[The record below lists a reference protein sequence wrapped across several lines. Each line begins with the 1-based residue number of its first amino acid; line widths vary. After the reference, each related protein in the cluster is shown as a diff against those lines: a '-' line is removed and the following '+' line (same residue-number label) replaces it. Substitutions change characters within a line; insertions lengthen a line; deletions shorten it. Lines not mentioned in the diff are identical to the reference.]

1 MTYTIIAN
9 VSAKWV
15 DGMEG
20 WRMEL
25 FLIPTVLLTLGTLVL
40 DPLLVGCI
48 LWSPTLRQET
58 RYLLLANTLLADM
71 AFTVVNTIMV
81 TCAVLRVAML
91 RVACEVALSATVT
104 AYCCAV
110 LGVTSMV
117 VDTYVAVRWPLHYG
131 NLLPP
136 SRACKISASLWLLA
150 SMYPLSVVVIL
161 ELVEKEAPRQI
172 PLCLVLITMGALGKE
187 MMVSLHMY
195 FTIGATFCF
204 LLIVYC
210 YVRLYVV
217 TRRSGIWRQPYSRA
231 RVTLL
236 AHGTLLLLYFAPGLV
251 FTVEL
256 ALFESQQTKER
267 ASVWVNI
274 INMSVLMML
283 PRAFAPYL
291 YGLRYREI
299 YTTLKQLLFK
309 RRQLSQVSTVS

>member
-9 VSAKWV
+9 VSEKWL

-48 LWSPTLRQET
+48 LWSPALRKET
-58 RYLLLANTLLADM
+58 RYLLLANTLVADVAFAIVNM
-71 AFTVVNTIMV
+71 AMV

-91 RVACEVALSATVT
+91 RVACEVALSATAT

-110 LGVTSMV
+110 LSVTSMV

-131 NLLPP
+131 SLLPP
-136 SRACKISASLWLLA
+136 SRALKISAGLWLLA
-150 SMYPLSVVVIL
+150 SMYPLCLIILL
-161 ELVEKEAPRQI
+161 ELVENEAPQRL

-187 MMVSLHMY
+187 TMVSVHMY
-195 FTIGATFCF
+195 FTIGATLCL

-217 TRRSGIWRQPYSRA
+217 TRRSGIWRRRYSRA

-236 AHGTLLLLYFAPGLV
+236 AHGMLLLLYFVPGLV

-256 ALFESQQTKER
+256 ALFERQQMQEDRK
-267 ASVWVNI
+267 SVV
-274 INMSVLMML
+274 
-283 PRAFAPYL
+283 
-291 YGLRYREI
+291 
-299 YTTLKQLLFK
+299 
-309 RRQLSQVSTVS
+309 